1 MCERRNH
8 MAHIELADGVYGIR
22 GLMMRRPDIAE
33 HLNELASILLHD
45 EHSLTQGER
54 ELIAT
59 AVSRANTCEYCS
71 NIHASIAAS
80 HLGIT
85 RSSVFEAIDDLNQ
98 ANISP
103 KVKAL
108 ILLAKQVRESG
119 KQVTEELIQQAKS
132 NGANE
137 TEIHDTI
144 LIGASFSMFNRYV
157 DGLATPVPEEYH
169 VFDTMGKTRS
179 EQGYRATLKVVIA
192 FMMTCLFSAN
202 MIGQNGSIKG
212 TVKLEDT
219 KEPAGNVRV
228 IDQEAKRNVYTNKVG
243 SFIMNNLKAGKH
255 QLLFKGLEVRDT
267 VLTVDV
273 REGITTEISVEVE
286 RRSVIS
292 GEVVVSGSSKK
303 MEKIAESPSAV
314 TVISGQEIQRRARG
328 NQLGKALEG
337 LPGVDI
343 VQNGATD
350 FNVNTRGFNN
360 STNRRLLV
368 LVDGRDV
375 ALQQIGAV
383 EWNSFASSLSDFR
396 SIELVRGPAAA
407 LYGANA
413 FNGVLNMTTL
423 SPRES
428 MGTRI
433 SVLGGDYKTMRT
445 DIRHAGA
452 FGDLSYKF
460 TLGRSQSYNLAQ
472 NRVDSS
478 SIVSEYPSLWPAAR
492 ELNAISSEDR
502 ETFATYG
509 TLRMDYDL
517 NETQTLTTEFG
528 YSRFG
533 NEVMLA
539 GAGRIHVPESEKPF
553 ARLAFHD
560 DNVHIQAT
568 YNARRTVDTM
578 RVLAAPPGTIILDDS
593 YDLNLD
599 AQYNDTLSRG
609 IRYVIGGQYQYMNIG
624 SNRTVFYNDPI
635 QARIGGLYGQIE
647 ADLTDNLSIVGS
659 ARYDNANIF
668 PEQFSPR
675 IALLYTPWADQRFRV
690 SAGRSFQRANFSEL
704 YRKYAFRPAFSAQ
717 GRPVNFRPVQGQV
730 NGVLSTLTGAP
741 QNVFLGLYD
750 TTVTSPTN
758 PMGIQPAAWGVGN
771 EDLNVEQSIGFEFG
785 YNGKIG
791 NKLYVTAD
799 VYYNRLTNFIS
810 GFLPGVNEN
819 YKTWSSTS
827 ILPANLQQYAGL
839 VDSIVYAQMSP
850 QDKARFTTY
859 EGKPAFI
866 VSNTNI
872 GLVEQ
877 FGVEL
882 SATYTL
888 TKELDISA
896 NYAYFRANL
905 LDAKTSNPFL
915 KTGDDLLSPNTSP
928 HRVNLT
934 ASYTKQQEWDASI
947 TMRYVEGFNWLA
959 GDFKGY
965 VPSFSVVN
973 LNAGVNITNDLRLG
987 LVVNNLFDRRY
998 YEVYGGS
1005 ILPRL
1010 TYFSAT
1016 YSFD

>member
-1 MCERRNH
+1 
-8 MAHIELADGVYGIR
+8 MAHIELQEGVYGIR
-22 GLMMRRPDIAE
+22 GLMMRRPDISE
-33 HLNELASILLHD
+33 HLNELASVLLHD

-71 NIHASIAAS
+71 NIHAAIAAT
-80 HLGIT
+80 HLGIE
-85 RSSVFEAIDDLNQ
+85 RSSVFEAIDDVHQ

-108 ILLAKQVRESG
+108 ISLAKHVRESG
-119 KQVTEELIQQAKS
+119 KFVTEDIIQEAKNS
-132 NGANE
+132 GATE

-157 DGLATPVPEEYH
+157 DGLATPVPEEYDL
-169 VFDTMGKTRS
+169 FDTMGKTRA
-179 EQGYRATLKVVIA
+179 EMGYRATLKIIIA
-192 FMMTCLFSAN
+192 FLMTGLFSAS
-202 MIGQNGSIKG
+202 MLAQSGTIKG
-212 TVKLEDT
+212 TIRLEDT
-219 KEPAGNVRV
+219 KEPAGFVRV
-228 IDQEAKRNVYTNKVG
+228 IDQNAKRNVYTNKAGVFTMSG
-243 SFIMNNLKAGKH
+243 VKAGRH
-255 QLLFKGLEVRDT
+255 QLLFRGLEVRDT
-267 VLTVDV
+267 VLSVDV
-273 REGITTEISVEVE
+273 REGSTTEISLEME
-286 RRSVIS
+286 RKSVMS

-303 MEKIAESPSAV
+303 MEKVAESPSAV
-314 TVISGQEIQRRARG
+314 TVIAGQEIQRRARG

-337 LPGVDI
+337 LTGVDI

-375 ALQQIGAV
+375 SLQQIGAV

-428 MGTRI
+428 MGTTI
-433 SVLGGDYKTMRT
+433 SLLGGDYKTMRT

-460 TLGRSQSYNLAQ
+460 TLGRSQSYNLAI
-472 NRVDSS
+472 NRTDSAS
-478 SIVSEYPSLWPAAR
+478 LVSEYPSLWPAAR

-509 TLRMDYDL
+509 TLRMDYDMS
-517 NETQTLTTEFG
+517 ETQTLTTEFG

-553 ARLAFHD
+553 ARIAYHD
-560 DNVHIQAT
+560 DNLHVQST

-578 RVLAAPPGTIILDDS
+578 RVLAAPQGTIILDDS

-599 AQYNDTLSRG
+599 AQYNDTLSKG
-609 IRYVIGGQYQYMNIG
+609 VRYVIGGQYQYMNIG

-635 QARIGGLYGQIE
+635 QARIGGLYGQVE

-668 PEQFSPR
+668 PQQFSPR
-675 IALLYTPWADQRFRV
+675 VALLYKPWADQTFRV

-704 YRKYAFRPAFSAQ
+704 YRKYNFRPAFNAQ
-717 GRPVNFRPVQGQV
+717 GRPVNFRPIQGQI

-750 TTVTSPTN
+750 TTVTSQTN
-758 PMGIQPAAWGVGN
+758 PMGIQPGAYGVGN
-771 EDLNVEQSIGFEFG
+771 ENLNVEQNIGFEFG

-791 NKLYVTAD
+791 SRLYVTAD
-799 VYYNRLTNFIS
+799 IYYNRLTDFIS

-819 YKTWSSTS
+819 YKTWSSAST
-827 ILPANLQQYAGL
+827 LPANLQQYAGL

-859 EGKPAFI
+859 EGRPAFI

-877 FGVEL
+877 LGVEL
-882 SATYTL
+882 SATYQL
-888 TKELDISA
+888 TRELSVSA
-896 NYAYFRANL
+896 NYSYFRANL
-905 LDAKTSNPFL
+905 LEAETSNPFL

-928 HRVNLT
+928 HRVNLM

-947 TMRYVEGFNWLA
+947 TVRHVEGFNWLA
-959 GDFKGY
+959 GDFKGF
-965 VPSFSVVN
+965 VPTFTVVN

-987 LVVNNLFDRRY
+987 LVVNNLLDRRY

-1010 TYFSAT
+1010 TYVSAS